1 MATLEQ
7 VAKSLRDISQR
18 NVRSGINKAYK
29 TGNLFR
35 KIGSENPVGRMIRQT
50 KTSAEIVLD
59 YAPRGALYGRYVH
72 DGTRKMKARPFTLQA
87 YDDPSFQRIMDSY
100 IEENFVNITILELQ
114 REIDKI

>member
-1 MATLEQ
+1 MATIEQ

-18 NVRSGINKAYK
+18 NVRSGVNKAYK
-29 TGNLFR
+29 SGNLFR
-35 KIGSENPVGRMIRQT
+35 KIGSENPVGRMIRET

-72 DGTRKMKARPFTLQA
+72 DGTKKMKARPFALAA
-87 YDDPSFQRIMDSY
+87 YDDPSYQRLLDNY
-100 IEENFVNITILELQ
+100 IQENFVDATILELE

>member
-7 VAKSLRDISQR
+7 VAKSLRDLSQR

-35 KIGSENPVGRMIRQT
+35 KIGSENPVGRMIRET

-59 YAPRGALYGRYVH
+59 YGPRGALYGRYVH
-72 DGTRKMKARPFTLQA
+72 DGTWKMKKRPFALQA
-87 YDDPSFQRIMDSY
+87 YDDPNFQRILDKY
-100 IEENFVNITILELQ
+100 IETTFVDSAIKELTIEL
-114 REIDKI
+114 DKF

>member
-7 VAKSLRDISQR
+7 VAKSLRDLSQR

-35 KIGSENPVGRMIRQT
+35 KIGSENPVGRMIRET

-59 YAPRGALYGRYVH
+59 YGPRGALYGRYVH
-72 DGTRKMKARPFTLQA
+72 DGTRKMKARPFALQA
-87 YDDPSFQRIMDSY
+87 YDDPNFQRILDKY
-100 IEENFVNITILELQ
+100 IETTFVDSAIKELTIEL
-114 REIDKI
+114 DKF